1 MSNGPVD
8 DPNSLHSM
16 ANVNNNEYMQAIK
29 AVGEILQYYDSDKAI
44 PTYGFG
50 AQVIKNTQR
59 ASHCFALNG
68 DIFKPEC
75 NGIYG
80 VMESYRQSI
89 NNV

>member
-1 MSNGPVD
+1 MSNGPVN

-50 AQVIKNTQR
+50 
-59 ASHCFALNG
+59 G
-68 DIFKPEC
+68 
-75 NGIYG
+75 
-80 VMESYRQSI
+80 
-89 NNV
+89 